1 MILLDYAMKLAP
13 YADLIE
19 PPPPSS
25 AEYVRRQYN
34 RWSGDAEQFLLS
46 ASPEDVTAALMPHCM
61 RRLTAMAA
69 VFRSLAKE
77 RR

>member
-46 ASPEDVTAALMPHCM
+46 ASSSSTKLS
-61 RRLTAMAA
+61 R
-69 VFRSLAKE
+69 
-77 RR
+77 